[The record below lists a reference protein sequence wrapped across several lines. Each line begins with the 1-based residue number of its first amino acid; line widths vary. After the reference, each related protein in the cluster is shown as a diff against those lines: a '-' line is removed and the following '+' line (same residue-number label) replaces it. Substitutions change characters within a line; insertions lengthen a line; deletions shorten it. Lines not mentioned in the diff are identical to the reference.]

1 MEHSE
6 LNQLIELLDHP
17 SALKQ
22 KIEILR
28 LSPNLTDELEGF
40 IALYDS
46 YKGDCLKINKNI
58 NESKSIILAPLKKKN
73 NFITYLKYA
82 AVFVLLFGTGLFLF
96 IGKEKVLPLSNQF
109 EEPGLVNYMS
119 TTTSSNW
126 VDIMYDFK
134 TKNYLKADQKIEK
147 ALIDNPKNDTLIYF
161 LGVVN
166 FKLNKLKEAKIQLQ
180 KLQKINTTIYTDK
193 SIYYLGLIEYNK
205 AHFSKA
211 NTIFKSLSNSI
222 DLDVKN
228 ASFEHVNEIQS
239 QLK

>member
-6 LNQLIELLDHP
+6 LNQLIKLLENP

-28 LSPNLTDELEGF
+28 LSTNLSEETEGF
-40 IALYDS
+40 IIVYNS
-46 YKGDCLKINKNI
+46 FNGDCEKIKNYLKDSKTKTVNPLKNKNLFS
-58 NESKSIILAPLKKKN
+58 N
-73 NFITYLKYA
+73 YLKYA
-82 AVFVLLFGTGLFLF
+82 AVFALLFGTGIFLF
-96 IGKEKVLPLSNQF
+96 NRQEKVLLLSHQF
-109 EEPGLVNYMS
+109 EEPGLINYMS

-126 VDIMYDFK
+126 EDIMYDFK
-134 TKNYLKADQKIEK
+134 TKNYLKTNQKIEK
-147 ALIDNPKNDTLIYF
+147 ELIENPENDTLIYF

-166 FKLNKLKEAKIQLQ
+166 FKLNNLKKAKIQLQ
-180 KLQKINTTIYTDK
+180 KLQKNNTTIYTDK

-205 AHFSKA
+205 VHFSKA